1 MPLGELASQTLANG
15 VELEAAVAAF
25 QRAMA
30 EIGFPKAEVPTV
42 PAATPETLKA
52 AIVENAKVAAELPRP
67 AEVPPATPETLK
79 AVIAENVKVAAE
91 LPRPVEVPPAT
102 PETLK
107 AVIVENAKVAAELP
121 RPVELPATPETLK
134 AVIAENLKVAAE
146 LPRPTEVPSA
156 TPETLKTVIAEN
168 VKVAA
173 ELPRKASV
181 ETENPEASVVLQAA
195 PEVAAPTI
203 AAEVTVKTVTHAAVD
218 GVESVRH
225 VARVTGTDV
234 LVEAAHA
241 VVDTMMVSPG
251 LMRGEGEVRVVLK
264 PEVLA
269 GTELRISASG
279 GTLSVE
285 FMPKAGP
292 IAEFLTANQPQL
304 VQRLAEKI
312 HNFQIAVS
320 VNTRRDGRKERV

>member
-67 AEVPPATPETLK
+67 
-79 AVIAENVKVAAE
+79 
-91 LPRPVEVPPAT
+91 VEVPPAT

-107 AVIVENAKVAAELP
+107 AVIVENLKVAAELP
-121 RPVELPATPETLK
+121 RPVELPATPETFKAVLDTNVKLAAALPEIPEMPKGRLPIVPPDASVPATVDSLK
-134 AVIAENLKVAAE
+134 AAIAENAKLM
-146 LPRPTEVPSA
+146 PQ
-156 TPETLKTVIAEN
+156 
-168 VKVAA
+168 VKSGM
-173 ELPRKASV
+173 PV
-181 ETENPEASVVLQAA
+181 EKGQMSRDADGPEASVVLQAA
-195 PEVAAPTI
+195 PGVAEPAI

-218 GVESVRH
+218 GVESVRR

>member
-67 AEVPPATPETLK
+67 VEVPPATPETLK
-79 AVIAENVKVAAE
+79 AVIAENLKVAAE
-91 LPRPVEVPPAT
+91 LPRPTEVPS
-102 PETLK
+102 
-107 AVIVENAKVAAELP
+107 
-121 RPVELPATPETLK
+121 ATPETLK

-195 PEVAAPTI
+195 PGVAEPAI

-218 GVESVRH
+218 GVESVRR
-225 VARVTGTDV
+225 VVRVTGTDV